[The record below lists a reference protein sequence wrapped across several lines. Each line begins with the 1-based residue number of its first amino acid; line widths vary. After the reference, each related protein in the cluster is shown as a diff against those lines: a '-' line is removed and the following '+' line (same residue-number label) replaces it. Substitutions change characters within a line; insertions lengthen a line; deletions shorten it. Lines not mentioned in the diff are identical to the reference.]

1 MACCPIGN
9 FCHGTV
15 DYGSVEIA
23 GAGGSSGGGSTSA
36 LDTQANSGTQ
46 IGNDVTL
53 TASEGDRIANSTIAL
68 WGVLMFLGLTVF
80 V

>member
-15 DYGSVEIA
+15 DYGSIGAV
-23 GAGGSSGGGSTSA
+23 GVAGGGGTTTSA
-36 LDTQANSGTQ
+36 PDTQSNSGTQ
-46 IGNDVTL
+46 IGNGVTL
-53 TASEGDRIANSTIAL
+53 TASEGDRIANSTMAL

>member
-15 DYGSVEIA
+15 DYGSVGIT
-23 GAGGSSGGGSTSA
+23 GGGGSSGGGITSA
-36 LDTQANSGTQ
+36 PDTQSNSGTE
-46 IGNDVTL
+46 IGNGVTL

>member
-15 DYGSVEIA
+15 DYGSVDIA
-23 GAGGSSGGGSTSA
+23 GAGQSTSA
-36 LDTQANSGTQ
+36 PDSQSNSGTQ
-46 IGNDVTL
+46 IGNGVTL

-68 WGVLMFLGLTVF
+68 WGVLVFLGLTVF